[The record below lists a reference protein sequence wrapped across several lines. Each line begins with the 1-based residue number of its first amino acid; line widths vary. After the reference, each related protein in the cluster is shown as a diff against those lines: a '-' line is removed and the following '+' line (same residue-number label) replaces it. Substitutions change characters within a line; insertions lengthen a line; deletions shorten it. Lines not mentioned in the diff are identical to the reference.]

1 MKICLTIPALFL
13 CIPTLVPA
21 SPVRLGA
28 DRVFEA
34 PYFEWI
40 RGKQVGLITNSTS
53 LNSESKSTVD
63 LLEDHPEVTLIAL
76 FAPEHG
82 LLGKTPAGEKF
93 SSFGNVHS
101 LYGDTLSPTPEMLR
115 QVEVLIYDIQ
125 DVGARFYTYISTMY
139 LSMKAAA
146 ENGIP
151 FIVLDRTNPIDGT
164 RVEGPVLIQG
174 KESFVGI
181 HPLPIRYGMTPGELA
196 HLFNQEN
203 GLGCELKVVPLSGWS
218 REQWYDQTELRWV
231 PPSPNMLTLTT
242 ASLYPGFC
250 LIEGTNLS
258 EGRGTAKP
266 FQFIGAP
273 WLDHQQLAERLSQL
287 SLPGV
292 RFHLR
297 TRVPSSSKYQN
308 ELCRGLEMEVLDRNL
323 MQPLVALLHLLSE
336 VGKLHPEKLTFK
348 KDLFDRLAGNSWIRE
363 ALQQERPVAEILD
376 RWKIRLQEF
385 KAKREQYLLY

>member
-1 MKICLTIPALFL
+1 MKIRLTIPALFL
-13 CIPTLVPA
+13 CIHTLVPA

-151 FIVLDRTNPIDGT
+151 FIILDRTNPIDGT

-273 WLDHQQLAERLSQL
+273 WLDHQQLAERLSRL

-292 RFHLR
+292 RFHLQ

-385 KAKREQYLLY
+385 KAKRKQYLLY

>member
-13 CIPTLVPA
+13 CIHTLVPA

-273 WLDHQQLAERLSQL
+273 WLDHQQLAERLSRL

-292 RFHLR
+292 RFHLQ

-323 MQPLVALLHLLSE
+323 MQPLVALLHLLAE

>member
-1 MKICLTIPALFL
+1 MKIRLTIPALFL
-13 CIPTLVPA
+13 CIHTLVPA

-273 WLDHQQLAERLSQL
+273 WLDHQQLAERLSRL

-292 RFHLR
+292 RFHLQ

-363 ALQQERPVAEILD
+363 ALQQERPVAKILD

>member
-13 CIPTLVPA
+13 CIHTLVPA

-101 LYGDTLSPTPEMLR
+101 LYGDTLSPTSEMLR

-273 WLDHQQLAERLSQL
+273 WLDHQQLAERLSRL

-292 RFHLR
+292 RFHLQ

>member
-1 MKICLTIPALFL
+1 MKALLTIPALFL
-13 CIPTLVPA
+13 CIHTIVPA
-21 SPVRLGA
+21 GPVRLGA
-28 DRVFEA
+28 DRVFET
-34 PYFEWI
+34 PYFKWI
-40 RGKQVGLITNSTS
+40 RGKRVGLITNSTS
-53 LNSESKSTVD
+53 VNSESKSTID
-63 LLEDHPEVTLIAL
+63 LLESHPEVKLIAL

-82 LLGKTPAGEKF
+82 LLGRTPAGEKF
-93 SSFGNVHS
+93 SSVGNVHS
-101 LYGDTLSPTPEMLR
+101 LYGETLSPTPEMLK

-164 RVEGPVLIQG
+164 RVEGPVLVQG

-196 HLFNQEN
+196 RLFNQEN
-203 GLGCELKVVPLSGWS
+203 RLGCELKVVPLSGWS
-218 REQWYDQTELRWV
+218 REQWYDQTELQWV
-231 PPSPNMLTLTT
+231 PPSPHMLTLTT

-258 EGRGTAKP
+258 EGRGTANP

-273 WLDHQQLAERLSQL
+273 WLHHQQLAERLNRL
-287 SLPGV
+287 TLPGV
-292 RFHLR
+292 RFHPQ

-308 ELCRGLEMEVLDRNL
+308 ELCRGLEIEILDRNL
-323 MQPLVALLHLLSE
+323 FQPLVALLHLLSE
-336 VGKLHPEKLTFK
+336 VGKLHPEKLAFK

>member
-1 MKICLTIPALFL
+1 MKIRLTIPALFL
-13 CIPTLVPA
+13 CIHTLVPA

-151 FIVLDRTNPIDGT
+151 FIILDRTNPIDGT

-273 WLDHQQLAERLSQL
+273 WLDHQQLAERLSRL

-292 RFHLR
+292 RFHLQ

-363 ALQQERPVAEILD
+363 ALQQERPVAKILD